1 MQIKEIKGQIL
12 LKNATIIDPFKDKT
26 YETDILIEK
35 GKIKRI
41 DKNIEAEQIKNIVDI
56 KGQVVSPGFIDIHA
70 HFREPGQEDK
80 ETIETGARAALAGGY
95 TQVCCMPNT
104 IPSIDTQEVV
114 KFIYKK
120 AEHLPVKVY
129 PIAAI
134 TKGRIGE
141 KLTEMADLSDA
152 GAVAFSD
159 DGTPLQNSLMMRYAL
174 EYSKIVDKP
183 IINHAEDVN
192 LRADGIMNE
201 GAVSA
206 QLGLPGNPAIAE
218 EMMIHRDLA
227 LADFTKA
234 KIHIPHVT
242 TRGGVE
248 LIRRAKKSYVKVT
261 AEVTPHHFSLTDEY
275 IKSFDANG
283 KVAPPLRTGR
293 DRMAIIEGL
302 KDGTIDAIAT
312 DHAPHKIEEKET
324 TLDLAANG
332 MIGLETA
339 FALAMTN
346 IVHTGHLSLME
357 VIKKLTVNPAKIMGI
372 NLPKLKEKE
381 EANLTIF
388 DPDEWWV
395 FSKKDIYSKSHN
407 SPFIGAEF
415 TGRVKSV
422 VTGLYYVTL

>member
-1 MQIKEIKGQIL
+1 
-12 LKNATIIDPFKDKT
+12 
-26 YETDILIEK
+26 
-35 GKIKRI
+35 
-41 DKNIEAEQIKNIVDI
+41 
-56 KGQVVSPGFIDIHA
+56 
-70 HFREPGQEDK
+70 
-80 ETIETGARAALAGGY
+80 
-95 TQVCCMPNT
+95 
-104 IPSIDTQEVV
+104 
-114 KFIYKK
+114 
-120 AEHLPVKVY
+120 
-129 PIAAI
+129 
-134 TKGRIGE
+134 
-141 KLTEMADLSDA
+141 
-152 GAVAFSD
+152 
-159 DGTPLQNSLMMRYAL
+159 
-174 EYSKIVDKP
+174 
-183 IINHAEDVN
+183 
-192 LRADGIMNE
+192 
-201 GAVSA
+201 
-206 QLGLPGNPAIAE
+206 
-218 EMMIHRDLA
+218 
-227 LADFTKA
+227 
-234 KIHIPHVT
+234 
-242 TRGGVE
+242 
-248 LIRRAKKSYVKVT
+248 
-261 AEVTPHHFSLTDEY
+261 
-275 IKSFDANG
+275 
-283 KVAPPLRTGR
+283 
-293 DRMAIIEGL
+293 MAIIEGL